1 MNTYRIAMKKM
12 MLSLPIALLCLT
24 IAVAQPGP
32 PPPPDAPLSPEAL
45 ERVEAMKVAMI
56 TKQLNLSVEESQK
69 FWPVY
74 NQYRE
79 KEQELK
85 RAYKPDRPLDSLSDK
100 EAESQ
105 LQRHLER
112 IDKEAA
118 LEIEYLQKVRQV
130 LPARKVLK
138 LHQVEA
144 EFRKRLVN
152 EVRNRQ
158 GQNRQQGKRRR

>member
-1 MNTYRIAMKKM
+1 
-12 MLSLPIALLCLT
+12 
-24 IAVAQPGP
+24 
-32 PPPPDAPLSPEAL
+32 
-45 ERVEAMKVAMI
+45 MI